1 MPGYQ
6 SSGSEALQ
14 ELAKD
19 AKEAKQ
25 KEEQKAVEES
35 EEFAK
40 AKEREAM
47 ARRIAAFGDCG

>member
-14 ELAKD
+14 HLAEETR
-19 AKEAKQ
+19 KEK
-25 KEEQKAVEES
+25 KAVEQS

-40 AKEREAM
+40 AKAAEEM
-47 ARRIAAFGDCG
+47 ARRVAAFGDRG